1 MAEDSSEKPDASGK
15 ADKAKPKPKP
25 NRSKPLFLKQ
35 PQMLR
40 VVYAL
45 LPILASAIY
54 FFGWRALAVV
64 AVCYLAGGLTERI
77 TSRQRKQPMSMALFV
92 TCMLYGL
99 SLPPTVPYYVAIVG
113 IVVAILFGK
122 EVFGGFGRNF
132 VNPAILGRA
141 FVYVCF
147 PIALTG
153 QFAPAFGGP
162 SDWAGG
168 LTKWSYA
175 THGEI
180 PAYIDAP
187 ARVAEKPVVDTISQ
201 ASPMWVYKDVGPEA
215 FHKGTGYTEL
225 AWGRIGGIFTQEGT
239 PRLMTA
245 GSMGEGC
252 AILIVLAAVYLLVTK
267 TANWRL
273 MLMTLVG
280 LVVANTLFRNIL
292 GFDGPGTGVPPVML
306 NLLAGTALYVMVF
319 MVTDPVSAPRQTSA
333 QYVYGFIIGF
343 CTVFFR
349 WKGPFVAAASFAV
362 LFGNLLSPLLDIGA
376 QHYKDWQKARAAAA
390 KPVAGQEGG
399 ADGS

>member
-1 MAEDSSEKPDASGK
+1 MAEDSTQKPETDGK
-15 ADKAKPKPKP
+15 GQSPKPKPK
-25 NRSKPLFLKQ
+25 KPLFLKQ
-35 PQMLR
+35 PQMMR

-64 AVCYLAGGLTERI
+64 AVCFLAGGITERI
-77 TSRQRKQPMSMALFV
+77 TSKQRKQPMSMALFV

-113 IVVAILFGK
+113 IVVAILYGK

-162 SDWAGG
+162 GDWAGG

-180 PAYIDAP
+180 PAYIEAP
-187 ARVAEKPVVDTISQ
+187 PAVADKPIVDTISQ

-215 FHKGTGYTEL
+215 FEEGTSYLDLFTGH
-225 AWGRIGGIFTQEGT
+225 IGGIFTQDGS

-252 AILIVLAAVYLLVTK
+252 AILILIGAAYLLITK

-273 MLMTLVG
+273 MLMTAIG
-280 LVVANTLFRNIL
+280 LLVANTLFRNIL
-292 GFDGPGTGVPPVML
+292 GHDEPGTGVPPVLL
-306 NLLAGTALYVMVF
+306 NLLAGTTLYVMVF
-319 MVTDPVSAPRQTSA
+319 MVTDPVSAPRQKPA
-333 QYVYGFIIGF
+333 QYAYGFIIGF
-343 CTVFFR
+343 CIVFMR
-349 WKGPFVAAASFAV
+349 WLGPFVAAASFAV

-376 QHYKDWQKARAAAA
+376 TAWQDWKKARAEAA
-390 KPVAGQEGG
+390 KPVAGQPEGG
-399 ADGS
+399 NADA